1 MLGMKLKLLYLCI
14 VIQKALASG
23 QVNTGASGGK
33 RVNTLQQRG
42 ARKGELRLALGELVG
57 SDAAGGLIG
66 DADGTEGLLITH
78 DVLLKGTEKALG
90 MLGSENNAALDLGFS
105 NAWQHTGEVE
115 DEIAAGM
122 SDNGEVGVL
131 ALRHLLR

>member
-42 ARKGELRLALGELVG
+42 ARKGITPRPWGARRERCRRR
-57 SDAAGGLIG
+57 
-66 DADGTEGLLITH
+66 ADRGCGWDRRPSH
-78 DVLLKGTEKALG
+78 
-90 MLGSENNAALDLGFS
+90 NA
-105 NAWQHTGEVE
+105 
-115 DEIAAGM
+115 
-122 SDNGEVGVL
+122 
-131 ALRHLLR
+131 